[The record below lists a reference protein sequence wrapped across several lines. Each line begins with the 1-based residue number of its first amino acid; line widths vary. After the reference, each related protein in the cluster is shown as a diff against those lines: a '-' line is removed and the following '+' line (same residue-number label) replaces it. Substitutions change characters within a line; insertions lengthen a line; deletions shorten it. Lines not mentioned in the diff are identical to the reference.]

1 MNIGI
6 CGIGGR
12 MGNAIL
18 RIMIERGHKLHAAF
32 DAEGSPLINKNAEEL
47 VDSPLADCVITA
59 ISADALK
66 GVDGVIDFSGPA
78 ATMKLMKILSELK
91 KPVVIGTTGFS
102 EADVTEIRS
111 YSEKIPVIHSP
122 NMSLGVNLLF
132 KLTEIASMALTT
144 EYDVEIF
151 EAHHRFKK
159 DAPSGTAKRLLEI
172 VKENMKGLT
181 DAADIN
187 GREGIT
193 GERTNNEIGMHAMR
207 GGNIIGE
214 HTVFF
219 TGLDDRI
226 ELTHKA
232 ASRDVFARGAVSA
245 VEYLNNRAP
254 GFYTMYDVLGFK

>member
-6 CGIGGR
+6 CGVGGR

-18 RIMIERGHKLHAAF
+18 RIMIERGHKLKAAF
-32 DAEGSPLINKNAEEL
+32 EAEGSPFIGRNSREF
-47 VDSPLADCVITA
+47 VDSPLADCAITE
-59 ISADALK
+59 INIEALK
-66 GVDGVIDFSGPA
+66 GVDGVIDFTSPSSS
-78 ATMKLMKILSELK
+78 MKNIMMLSQVK
-91 KPVVIGTTGFS
+91 KPVVIGTTGLSGDEVARIRAFS
-102 EADVTEIRS
+102 ET
-111 YSEKIPVIHSP
+111 IPVIQSP

-144 EYDVEIF
+144 DYDVEIF

-172 VKENMKGLT
+172 VKENMKGLSN
-181 DAADIN
+181 AADIN
-187 GREGIT
+187 GRDGIT

-207 GGNIIGE
+207 GGNIVGE
-214 HTVFF
+214 HTVFY
-219 TGLDDRI
+219 TSLDDRI
-226 ELTHKA
+226 ELTHRA

>member
-1 MNIGI
+1 MNIAI

-12 MGNAIL
+12 MGIAVL
-18 RIMIERGHKLHAAF
+18 RIMVERGHKLSAAF
-32 DAEGSPLINKNAEEL
+32 DIEGSPFINTNANRL
-47 VDSPLADCVITA
+47 VHSSLADCNITTINA
-59 ISADALK
+59 SGLE
-66 GVDGVIDFSGPA
+66 GVDGIIDFSGPA
-78 ATMKLMKILSELK
+78 GTMQLVRMLSELK
-91 KPVVIGTTGFS
+91 KPVVIGTTGIS
-102 EADVTEIRS
+102 SADSAEIKAAS
-111 YSEKIPVIHSP
+111 GNIPIIHSP

-132 KLTEIASMALTT
+132 KLTEIAAGALTT
-144 EYDVEIF
+144 DYDVEIF
-151 EAHHRFKK
+151 EAHHRLKK

-172 VKENMKGLT
+172 VRASMKGLSG
-181 DAADIN
+181 AAEIN

-193 GERTNNEIGMHAMR
+193 GERTSNEIGMHAMR

-226 ELTHKA
+226 ELTHRA

-245 VEYLNNRAP
+245 IEYLYGKEP